1 MMIVPMGAR
10 GRGTDRSGNLP
21 QFSGGRGWNVSPG
34 CAADGALHTLIDKLP
49 SGCLSPLSLSSARTD
64 ALSGWFSVLFQ
75 VPTTVL
81 GP

>member
-10 GRGTDRSGNLP
+10 GRGTDRS

-49 SGCLSPLSLSSARTD
+49 SGCLSRLSLSSARTD